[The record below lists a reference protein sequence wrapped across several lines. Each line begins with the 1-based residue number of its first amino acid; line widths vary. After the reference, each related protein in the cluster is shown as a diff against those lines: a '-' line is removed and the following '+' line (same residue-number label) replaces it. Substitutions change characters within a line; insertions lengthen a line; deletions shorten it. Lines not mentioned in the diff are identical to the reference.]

1 MAWLSAHDEIQ
12 FLYMPLGTPLWLAS
26 IHLSSFSSCHLPSC
40 KLCSSLKSLEY
51 AMLSSCLQAFEHAV
65 LSLDQF
71 SPPSLSYLLLNFQI
85 PDIKRETC
93 LTLLFFLILLVLR
106 FSVLMS
112 FSLLLTIIDSFWKQA
127 RNIYKTAISWCQGY
141 CSNKQSLSFY
151 FFLLRHFYF
160 CLSM

>member
-1 MAWLSAHDEIQ
+1 MSSPNHSPSMAWLSAHDEIQ

-93 LTLLFFLILLVLR
+93 LLFDSSLFPYLTSSTFLCINVFLIAINHYRFFLEASEEYIQDCHIMMSGIL
-106 FSVLMS
+106 
-112 FSLLLTIIDSFWKQA
+112 Q
-127 RNIYKTAISWCQGY
+127 Q
-141 CSNKQSLSFY
+141 
-151 FFLLRHFYF
+151 
-160 CLSM
+160 